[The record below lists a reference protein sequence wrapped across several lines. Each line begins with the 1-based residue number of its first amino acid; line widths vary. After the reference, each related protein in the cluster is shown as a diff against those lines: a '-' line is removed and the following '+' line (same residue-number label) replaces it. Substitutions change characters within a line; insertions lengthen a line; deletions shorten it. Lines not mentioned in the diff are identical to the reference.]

1 MIIGVARWLGF
12 VALAS
17 GFLAADVWGVDKI
30 PVFVSILPQK
40 YFVEQIGQDL
50 VDVRTMV
57 KPGSSPAT
65 YEPKPDQMAALSRA
79 RLYFSI
85 GVPFENTW
93 LGKLA
98 SFNPGMRIVRTDQ
111 EVLKKPITGHEPK
124 GGKPAGDREPRIA
137 KGLDPHIW
145 LSPPLVM
152 IQARSILK
160 ALQEIDPARTQVYE
174 VHYRTF
180 IQRLVELDGE
190 LRRIFTGKSGLPFI
204 VFHPAWG
211 YFADAYGLRQVP
223 VEVEGKEPKPAQ
235 LKTLIDTARALRIK
249 VVFVQPQ
256 FSARSAGQVAEAI
269 GGQVVQA
276 DPLAP
281 NWLENMRE
289 VAEKFKAAVQ

>member
-1 MIIGVARWLGF
+1 VIIGVARWLGF
-12 VALAS
+12 VALAA

-111 EVLKKPITGHEPK
+111 EVLKKPIAGHEPK
-124 GGKPAGDREPRIA
+124 GGKPAGDREPRTA

-152 IQARSILK
+152 IQAFNLTSGASIILV
-160 ALQEIDPARTQVYE
+160 AGTAFLLSL
-174 VHYRTF
+174 
-180 IQRLVELDGE
+180 LVE
-190 LRRIFTGKSGLPFI
+190 KKN
-204 VFHPAWG
+204 PA
-211 YFADAYGLRQVP
+211 
-223 VEVEGKEPKPAQ
+223 
-235 LKTLIDTARALRIK
+235 
-249 VVFVQPQ
+249 
-256 FSARSAGQVAEAI
+256 
-269 GGQVVQA
+269 
-276 DPLAP
+276 PL
-281 NWLENMRE
+281 W
-289 VAEKFKAAVQ
+289 K